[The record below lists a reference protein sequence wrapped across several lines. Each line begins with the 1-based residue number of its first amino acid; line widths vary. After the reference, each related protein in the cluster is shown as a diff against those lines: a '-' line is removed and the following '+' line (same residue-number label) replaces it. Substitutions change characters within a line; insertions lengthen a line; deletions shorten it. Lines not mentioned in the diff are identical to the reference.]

1 MIYLGLT
8 LWMIMGI
15 LMLLERRNIRLIIY
29 MCIFST
35 IGSATFLFMGSS
47 DAAMAEAAIGA
58 FTTIFFII
66 CFEKYGDLKID
77 HLSTLQ
83 EEQSNKNKT
92 RPRIQLYKYV
102 LPVLLVASMVGLALY
117 FLPSGQYNV
126 EHKNQ
131 YLAEFLFHTQG
142 ENAVTIIYLGYRVYD
157 TLFEALIL
165 VIAVVAIAHM
175 SYFRETSVASG
186 HKSHVGKYI
195 VVVYVLRFICA
206 VILMYGIYLTIN
218 GHISA
223 GGSFVGGL
231 FIAAFFI
238 CRYLIYDIYDL
249 KIRKI
254 QRMEDMI
261 FISIVLLAVLVIFM
275 GAYQYHPVINQIYL
289 ISMNIMIAL
298 KVTCGFLIL
307 FYRYVAIERR

>member
-1 MIYLGLT
+1 MIYLVLA
-8 LWMIMGI
+8 LWVTMGI
-15 LMLLERRNIRLIIY
+15 LMLLEKRNIRLIIY

-35 IGSATFLFMGSS
+35 IASATFLIMGSS

-77 HLSTLQ
+77 HISSETVVPKKTT
-83 EEQSNKNKT
+83 NKCNYIM
-92 RPRIQLYKYV
+92 PI
-102 LPVLLVASMVGLALY
+102 LLVLSMAGLALF
-117 FLPSGQYNV
+117 FLPSGVYNV
-126 EHKNQ
+126 ELKNL
-131 YLAEFLFHTQG
+131 YLAEFLYQTRG

-175 SYFRETSVASG
+175 SYFRETSVQSG
-186 HKSHVGKYI
+186 NKSHVGKYI

-206 VILMYGIYLTIN
+206 VIMMYGIYLTIN

-261 FISIVLLAVLVIFM
+261 FISIVLLAILVIFM
-275 GAYQYHPVINQIYL
+275 GAYQYHPVINQMYL
-289 ISMNIMIAL
+289 IGMNIMIAL